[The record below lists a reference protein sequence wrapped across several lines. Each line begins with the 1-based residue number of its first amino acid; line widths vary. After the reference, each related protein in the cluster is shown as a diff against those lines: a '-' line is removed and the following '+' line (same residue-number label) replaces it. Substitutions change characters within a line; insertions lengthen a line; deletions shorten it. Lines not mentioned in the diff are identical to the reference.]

1 MIPLCSLKN
10 KMVKAKISKK
20 VNEDGTINNKNQMLL
35 VKIRDKR
42 SNLSNT
48 LMHGYLVGLELAN
61 MTRRNND
68 DHSIVLC
75 VGPVGCGKT
84 TLIKGMAALNSTL
97 AESKFT
103 LKNMVWT
110 TEKFREVYHKEN
122 MKFLPIVWDES
133 IDGVGK
139 LNNSNKGEKLKKT
152 VVTGRFQLHTSYL
165 LVDEV
170 VEFHP
175 KLVRMA
181 HVLIRVMRFGVKRG
195 YFEVYTDKRKIKFIY
210 DGFKYYGKNWSS
222 PEIRQ
227 ILPDCRGKF
236 PDYTNRF
243 IDKDEYDKTKLQE
256 TRDDFSEEVIW
267 KPVKIK
273 GFGLWCKGGMTQEQ
287 MAEEIGVQYSTFR
300 GWVRE
305 YKKIDVVGDEI

>member
-1 MIPLCSLKN
+1 MK
-10 KMVKAKISKK
+10 VAKARISKQIHK
-20 VNEDGTINNKNQMLL
+20 ETSKIDNKNQMLL
-35 VKIRDKR
+35 VRVRNKKG
-42 SNLSNT
+42 NLRNIY
-48 LMHGYLVGLELAN
+48 MHGYLVGIELAN
-61 MTRRNND
+61 ATRRKNK
-68 DHSIVLC
+68 DHSLALIVGG
-75 VGPVGCGKT
+75 VGSGKT
-84 TLIKGMAALNSTL
+84 SLASGMCGVNATI

-110 TEKFREVYHKEN
+110 TDAFRELYHKET
-122 MKFLPIVWDES
+122 MKKLPILWDES
-133 IDGVGK
+133 IDGIGK

-152 VVTGRFQLHTSYL
+152 IVTGRFQLHTSYL

-181 HVLIRVMRFGVKRG
+181 HVLIRIMRFGTKRG

-236 PDYTNRF
+236 PDYSEIFYDRE
-243 IDKDEYDKTKLQE
+243 EYDAKKLEE
-256 TRDDFSEEVIW
+256 TRDSSVEDIMW
-267 KPVKIK
+267 KQNKIA
-273 GFGLWCKGGMTQEQ
+273 GYGLWMQADMTQEQ
-287 MAEEIGVQYSTFR
+287 IAEKICVPYSTFR
-300 GWVRE
+300 GWVRD
-305 YKKIDVVGDEI
+305 YKKINVV